1 MRKFFVKNEN
11 ISGNIAKIIGED
23 VKHMKNVLRLLQN
36 DIIIVC
42 DENGKNYEAKIILI
56 ERDEIQTSILREL
69 DNTTETNINITVLQ
83 CLPKSDKMELI
94 IQKCTE
100 LGVSEFTPLRSE
112 NVVVSLDS
120 SKAEKKRQRWQKIAE
135 EAAKQSKRSKIPK
148 INNII
153 DLDEIKDCIFDKD
166 LVLLA
171 YEKEDGNGIKE
182 VLGGLNHSA
191 IKDIA
196 IIIGAEGGFTES
208 EVENLKQISNLKS
221 ISLGPRILRTE
232 TAGIVLAGIV
242 LYEFNEMG

>member
-11 ISGNIAKIIGED
+11 ISKNIAKIVGED

-42 DENGKNYEAKIILI
+42 DEDGKNYQAKITSIQK
-56 ERDEIQTSILREL
+56 DEVKTLILREF
-69 DNTTETNINITVLQ
+69 DNTTEPDINITVFQ

-100 LGVSEFTPLRSE
+100 LGVTEFTPVSSE

-120 SKAEKKRQRWQKIAE
+120 SKAEKKITRWQKIAE

-153 DLDEIKDCIFDKD
+153 DLDEIKDCISDKD

-171 YEKEDGNGIKE
+171 YEKEEGNGIKE
-182 VLGGLNHSA
+182 VLSKLDHSA
-191 IKDIA
+191 IKDVA
-196 IIIGAEGGFTES
+196 IIIGAEGGFTEN

>member
-11 ISGNIAKIIGED
+11 ISKNIAKIVGED
-23 VKHMKNVLRLLQN
+23 VKHMKNVLRLSQN

-42 DENGKNYEAKIILI
+42 DEDGKNYEAKIISIDREEI
-56 ERDEIQTSILREL
+56 ETSILREL
-69 DNTTETNINITVLQ
+69 DNTTEPNINITIFQ

-100 LGVSEFTPLRSE
+100 LGVTEYTPVRSE
-112 NVVVSLDS
+112 NIVVNLDN
-120 SKAEKKRQRWQKIAE
+120 SKAEKKIQRWQKIAE
-135 EAAKQSKRSKIPK
+135 EAAKQSKRSRIPK
-148 INNII
+148 INSII
-153 DLDEIKDCIFDKD
+153 DLNEIKDCIFDKD

-182 VLGGLNHSA
+182 VLSKLDHSV
-191 IKDIA
+191 IKDVA
-196 IIIGAEGGFTES
+196 IIIGAEGGFTED
-208 EVENLKQISNLKS
+208 EVDNLKQISNLKS

>member
-11 ISGNIAKIIGED
+11 ISGNIAKIVGED
-23 VKHMKNVLRLLQN
+23 VKHMKNVLRLSQN

-42 DENGKNYEAKIILI
+42 DEDGKNYEAKITTIDKEEVQTLILN
-56 ERDEIQTSILREL
+56 EL
-69 DNTTETNINITVLQ
+69 NNTTEPKINITVFQ

-100 LGVSEFTPLRSE
+100 LGVTEFTPVISE

-120 SKAEKKRQRWQKIAE
+120 SKAEKKILRWQKIAE
-135 EAAKQSKRSKIPK
+135 EAAKQSKRSRIPK

-153 DLDEIKDCIFDKD
+153 KLNEIKDCIFDKD

-171 YEKEDGNGIKE
+171 YEKEDGNGVKE
-182 VLGGLNHSA
+182 VLCKLDHSVT
-191 IKDIA
+191 KDIA
-196 IIIGAEGGFTES
+196 IIIGAEGGFNEN

>member
-1 MRKFFVKNEN
+1 MRKFFIKNEN
-11 ISGNIAKIIGED
+11 ISGNIAKIVGED

-42 DENGKNYEAKIILI
+42 DEDGKNYQAKITSIQK
-56 ERDEIQTSILREL
+56 DEVKTLILREF
-69 DNTTETNINITVLQ
+69 DNTTEPDINITVFQ

-100 LGVSEFTPLRSE
+100 LGVTEFTPVSSE

-120 SKAEKKRQRWQKIAE
+120 SKAEKKITRWQKIAE

-153 DLDEIKDCIFDKD
+153 DLDEIKDCISDKD

-171 YEKEDGNGIKE
+171 YEKEEGNGIKE
-182 VLGGLNHSA
+182 VLSKLDHSA
-191 IKDIA
+191 IKDVA
-196 IIIGAEGGFTES
+196 IIIGAEGGFTEN

-221 ISLGPRILRTE
+221 ISLGPSILRTE